1 MHLTCSEQCLAHVV
15 SVSHYDYFITT
26 VIIIDSVVIFIIIG
40 VLPYNPDNPG
50 WWFLTEIFIASAL
63 QEEKWPRAD
72 EIRCFSYDYGLGGNQ
87 IIKCNPP
94 DRKSF
99 V

>member
-50 WWFLTEIFIASAL
+50 
-63 QEEKWPRAD
+63 
-72 EIRCFSYDYGLGGNQ
+72 
-87 IIKCNPP
+87 
-94 DRKSF
+94 
-99 V
+99 